1 MDIGSINQWAWGGTI
16 ALASILWAEIVRDI
30 RHGLAH
36 LWPWLMPKHILHH
49 RLFRR
54 DLSVVDAGLYRE
66 SQWHHDVPEAVT
78 MILAGIPWVVL
89 LGWGS
94 PLNGLAATVGVVYS
108 AGFWVSGVL
117 RGWGLAL
124 ETDITHQ
131 PGPFQS
137 PPSQWHVNR
146 TYHWRHHFD
155 DTNAYFCGTLTF
167 VDRIMGTSLS
177 LKGKRVAVTGA
188 SGTLG
193 HGLLKH
199 FHRQGAKVI
208 ALTSRR
214 VSGTESSP
222 DPIQI
227 QVNGQ
232 PQGVETIYWQVGQEG
247 SLAELL
253 ERVDI
258 LVLNHGLNVHGARDP
273 EAIRQSYAV
282 NTFSSWRLM
291 ELFFQTVRSNPEMAT
306 KEVWVNTSEAE
317 VSPAFSPLYEL
328 SKRTLGDLVTLR
340 RLDAPCVVR
349 KLILGPFKSNLN
361 PIGVMSGDWVAA
373 QILAQAKRDCRNII
387 VTINPFT
394 YLFLPLKE
402 LAVGTYFRLFS
413 HSLPYPAAPD
423 ANASRGGPP
432 GRPEDDGLPGR
443 AVPAR
448 MP

>member
-1 MDIGSINQWAWGGTI
+1 MDIAGINQINQWVGAGVI
-16 ALASILWAEIVRDI
+16 ALGSILWAEIVRDL
-30 RHGLAH
+30 RHWLAH
-36 LWPWLMPKHILHH
+36 VWPWLMPKHTLHH

-54 DLSVVDAGLYRE
+54 DLSVVDEQLYRE

-78 MILAGIPWVVL
+78 MMVAGIPWVIL

-94 PLNGLAATVGVVYS
+94 WLNGVAATAGIVYS
-108 AGFWVSGVL
+108 ASFWISGML

-131 PGPFQS
+131 PGPFPV

-193 HGLLKH
+193 RALLKH
-199 FHRQGAKVI
+199 LHRQGAKVI
-208 ALTSRR
+208 AL
-214 VSGTESSP
+214 SSQA

-227 QVNGQ
+227 EVNGQ
-232 PQGVETIYWQVGQEG
+232 PQAVETLQWQVGQEG

-258 LVLNHGLNVHGARDP
+258 LVLNHGVNVHGARDAA
-273 EAIRQSYAV
+273 AIQQSYAV

-291 ELFFQTVRSNPEMAT
+291 ELFFQTVRSNPEVAT

-328 SKRTLGDLVTLR
+328 SKRALGDLVTLR

-413 HSLPYPAAPD
+413 HSLPHPEAPASNSDSSGVPQGD
-423 ANASRGGPP
+423 STSVPQG
-432 GRPEDDGLPGR
+432 DGILG
-443 AVPAR
+443 
-448 MP
+448 

>member
-1 MDIGSINQWAWGGTI
+1 MDVGGINQWAWGGGI
-16 ALASILWAEIVRDI
+16 ALASVLWAEIVRDL
-30 RHGLAH
+30 RHWLAH
-36 LWPWLMPKHILHH
+36 AWPWLMPKHNLHH

-66 SQWHHDVPEAVT
+66 AQWHHDVPEAVT
-78 MILAGIPWVVL
+78 MMIAGIPWVIV

-94 PLNGLAATVGVVYS
+94 LLNGLAATVGVVYS
-108 AGFWVSGVL
+108 AGFLAAGVL

-124 ETDITHQ
+124 ETDITHR
-131 PGPFQS
+131 PGPFQA

-193 HGLLKH
+193 RALLKH

-208 ALTSRR
+208 AL
-214 VSGTESSP
+214 SSQP
-222 DPIQI
+222 DPVQI
-227 QVNGQ
+227 ELCSANATEINGQ
-232 PQGVETIYWQVGQEG
+232 PQAVETIHWQLGREG
-247 SLAELL
+247 SLKDLF
-253 ERVDI
+253 ERIDI
-258 LVLNHGLNVHGARDP
+258 LVLNHGLNVHAARD
-273 EAIRQSYAV
+273 ARAVQQSYAV

-291 ELFFQTVRSNPEMAT
+291 ELFFQTVRSNPDVAT

-328 SKRTLGDLVTLR
+328 SKRALGDLVTLR

-361 PIGVMSGDWVAA
+361 PIGVLSGDWVAA

-387 VTINPFT
+387 VTINPLT
-394 YLFLPLKE
+394 YLFFPLKE
-402 LAVGTYFRLFS
+402 LAVSIYFRLFS
-413 HSLPYPAAPD
+413 RSLPPSEAPD
-423 ANASRGGPP
+423 PNSDEIP
-432 GRPEDDGLPGR
+432 
-443 AVPAR
+443 VV
-448 MP
+448 